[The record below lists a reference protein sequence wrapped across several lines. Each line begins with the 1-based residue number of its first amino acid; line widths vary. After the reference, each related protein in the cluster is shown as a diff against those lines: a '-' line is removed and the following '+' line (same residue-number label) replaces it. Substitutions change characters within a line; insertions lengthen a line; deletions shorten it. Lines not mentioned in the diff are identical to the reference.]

1 MTYIN
6 FVGYAASGLVLA
18 TFCMRRMVPLRA
30 VALCSNI
37 VFVLYG
43 HLAKIEPILVL
54 HLILFPINPRRLT
67 QSLFAQAALPTQYS
81 CMPSSGSGGI
91 NAPSYEI
98 AAGTPIRPQLRSA
111 DGIARGSQGPS
122 ASV

>member
-1 MTYIN
+1 MTCIN

-54 HLILFPINPRRLT
+54 HLILFPINLRRLT
-67 QSLFAQAALPTQYS
+67 QSLFAQEAGWAA
-81 CMPSSGSGGI
+81 
-91 NAPSYEI
+91 AP
-98 AAGTPIRPQLRSA
+98 AAGGGPRCFA
-111 DGIARGSQGPS
+111 DP
-122 ASV
+122 V